1 MKLRPNEDIICLASG
16 HSMIMGNMPK
26 SLDLKKINAKTNLE
40 ASQGK
45 VDTQKFGL
53 FDSSQPNYTT
63 YYPDVTVEDL
73 NPSDDEFVYPVFRM
87 LSETTVHKHVNPIS
101 FAKPG
106 VLKAAKDMLT
116 GQTVN
121 VDHETAVG
129 NAIGVIQ
136 SVEWQESYVDKS
148 GVIIPAGINA
158 VLKIDAKSNPRLA
171 RGVMMSPPS
180 IHSNSVTIQFKW
192 EQSHPDMESE
202 EFWAKLGETD
212 DDGVLIQRVASEIV
226 SFSETSL
233 VSHGA
238 DPYAKKVENGQ
249 IVLGKHAHDRASLS
263 EYQINK
269 QSNRFIEMS
278 YQKLNDGSLVDTISN
293 SAEQTIPKYEDNTNN
308 KNQNNSMDKLEEL
321 AKATGFE
328 FEGELNEES
337 LMAHVTSLSSQVTE
351 LKATNET
358 ISSHNAELI
367 GNVETLESNIAELKS
382 EIDSLSPK
390 AELGESYLANMRTEA
405 VRLYNLVKGE
415 SADETIIELIANSES
430 KAAQA
435 FLKQYTTEAEGL
447 HEASCSDCG
456 STNVSRASRQIGDT
470 PNVDESKNEE
480 EGNTKPKSKEEL
492 KAELRAKV
500 HGSKVIRKN

>member
-26 SLDLKKINAKTNLE
+26 SLNLKMVNAKTSFE

-45 VDTQKFGL
+45 IDTQEFGL

-106 VLKAAKDMLT
+106 VLRAAKDMLT

-212 DDGVLIQRVASEIV
+212 DDGTLIQRVANEIV

-238 DPYAKKVENGQ
+238 DPYAKKVENGA

-263 EYQINK
+263 ELSKEQI
-269 QSNRFIEMS
+269 QSNRYGEMS
-278 YQKLNDGSLVDTISN
+278 YQNIAEIDSVSN
-293 SAEQTIPKYEDNTNN
+293 STEITIPKHEDNTNN
-308 KNQNNSMDKLEEL
+308 KNQNNSMKDLEKL
-321 AKATGFE
+321 AKAIGFE
-328 FEGELNEES
+328 FEGELNEETFS
-337 LMAHVTSLSSQVTE
+337 AHVTSLSSQVTE
-351 LKATNET
+351 LSATNENL
-358 ISSHNAELI
+358 SSQLDEVK
-367 GNVETLESNIAELKS
+367 GNLETLKEESIGLKN
-382 EIDSLSPK
+382 EIEKLSPK
-390 AELGESYLANMRTEA
+390 AELGESHLANVKSEA
-405 VRLYNLVKGE
+405 VRLYNVVKGDE
-415 SADETIIELIANSES
+415 ADDVIIDLIKNSDI
-430 KAAQA
+430 KPAQA
-435 FLKQYTTEAEGL
+435 FLKQYTSEVEKY

-456 STNVSRASRQIGDT
+456 SSNITRASRQMGNT
-470 PNVDESKNEE
+470 PNVEE
-480 EGNTKPKSKEEL
+480 ESNKEESNTKPPKSKEEL
-492 KAELRAKV
+492 KAELRAETS
-500 HGSKVIRKN
+500 GSKVIRKN